1 MTKFWTRSTLRKPGS
16 SWPWLLVALLTVFAV
31 APLTYPGFFQ
41 AHSGFLPAFNAAN
54 LADAPRWGRLP
65 DPVRG
70 DGRLP
75 YLLIWPF
82 LQLSGS
88 GVIAVKWGYA
98 LAFVLGALGTYA
110 WTRQWLGPR
119 GGVLAAV
126 VYTYLPWHVSTVYV
140 RGAYAEAWL
149 WAVLPFTLWAVDELA
164 QQRFVAALAIGLPS
178 MVTAAWTQPGLVAL
192 YLPLLAVYNVMITRK
207 GQNLLIRLAGAIACL
222 LFVLWLLVGPALSEA
237 PLPFDAHFLYPF
249 QLLSAV
255 WGFGISLPGWAD
267 GMSFQ
272 LGLVAVGLSVVAVA
286 LWVGGRSERSSVVE
300 GSPVLRSVRPAP
312 LERALWFWLI
322 ILVVLILLV
331 LSPAAFLWRISGARA
346 LLTYPWQLLTLAGL
360 PLAFLAGSVVRLDE
374 RLAGTPA
381 WAALLA
387 LAIVASY
394 AYLAPRFTQL
404 DPGPEPFAVLQPVGA
419 EAPQIALLDYQ
430 ILPPTEITPTLTLTL
445 TWQAMQP
452 IAEDYTVF
460 VHVLTPGDDK
470 AAQRDSH
477 PCDGECPTNSW
488 LPGEIVVDRHQLTV
502 ALEGSPGPYRLAVGL
517 YLLHTG
523 ERAAVVGRDDNTVF
537 FHVP

>member
-1 MTKFWTRSTLRKPGS
+1 VAKFWMRFTPGKRNS
-16 SWPWLLVALLTVFAV
+16 CSYWLLVALLTVLAV

-54 LADAPRWGRLP
+54 LANAPHWGRLP

-70 DGRLP
+70 DGKLP
-75 YLLIWPF
+75 YLLVWPF
-82 LQLSGS
+82 WQLSGS

-119 GGVLAAV
+119 GGVLSAV
-126 VYTYLPWHVSTVYV
+126 VYTYLPWHVSTAYV

-149 WAVLPFTLWAVDELA
+149 WAVLPFTLWAVDQLA
-164 QQRFVAALAIGLPS
+164 QQRFLAALAIGLPS

-192 YLPLLAVYNVMITRK
+192 YLPLLAAYNVLITRK
-207 GQNLLIRLAGAIACL
+207 GQHLIVRLASAIACL
-222 LFVLWLLVGPALSEA
+222 LFAFWLFVGPATSEA
-237 PLPFDAHFLYPF
+237 PLLFASHFLYPF

-255 WGFGISLPGWAD
+255 WDFGISVPGWAD

-286 LWVGGRSERSSVVE
+286 LGVRGRSERSGAAE
-300 GSPVLRSVRPAP
+300 GARTPLSVRSAP
-312 LERALWFWLI
+312 LGRALWFWV
-322 ILVVLILLV
+322 VVLAVLV
-331 LSPAAFLWRISGARA
+331 LLTLSPSALLWRISGASA

-360 PLAFLAGSVVRLDE
+360 PLAFLAGSVICLDE

-381 WAALLA
+381 WAGLLA
-387 LAIVASY
+387 LTIVASY

-404 DPGPEPFAVLQPVGA
+404 DPGPEPFAMVQPVGA

-470 AAQRDSH
+470 AAQRDSY
-477 PCDGECPTNSW
+477 PCDGECPTHSW
-488 LPGEIVVDRHQLTV
+488 LPGEIIADRHQLTV
-502 ALEGSPGPYRLAVGL
+502 APEASPGPYRLAVGL

>member
-1 MTKFWTRSTLRKPGS
+1 VAKFWMRFTPGKRNS
-16 SWPWLLVALLTVFAV
+16 CWYWLLVALLTVLAV

-41 AHSGFLPAFNAAN
+41 VHSGFLPAFNAAN
-54 LADAPRWGRLP
+54 LVDAPHWGRLA

-75 YLLIWPF
+75 YLLVWPF

-88 GVIAVKWGYA
+88 GVVAVKLGYA

-110 WTRQWLGPR
+110 WTCRWLGPR

-149 WAVLPFTLWAVDELA
+149 WAMLPFTLWAVDQLA
-164 QQRFVAALAIGLPS
+164 QQRFLAALAIGLPS
-178 MVTAAWTQPGLVAL
+178 MATSGWAQPGLVAL
-192 YLPLLAVYNVMITRK
+192 YLPVLAAYNVVITRK
-207 GQNLLIRLAGAIACL
+207 GQRLILRFAGAIACL
-222 LFVLWLLVGPALSEA
+222 FFALWLYVGPAAPEA
-237 PLPFDAHFLYPF
+237 PLPFAAHFLYPF
-249 QLLSAV
+249 QILSAV
-255 WGFGISLPGWAD
+255 WGFGISVPGWAD

-272 LGLVAVGLSVVAVA
+272 LGLVAVGLSVVAVV
-286 LWVGGRSERSSVVE
+286 LWVAGRSERSGAAE
-300 GSPVLRSVRPAP
+300 GSRALLSGRPAP
-312 LERALWFWLI
+312 LGRALWFWLV
-322 ILVVLILLV
+322 ILAVLVFLT
-331 LSPAAFLWRISGARA
+331 LSPSAFLWRISGASA

-360 PLAFLAGSVVRLDE
+360 PLAFLAGAVIRLDE
-374 RLAGTPA
+374 RLAETPA
-381 WAALLA
+381 WAGLLA
-387 LAIVASY
+387 LTIVASY

-404 DPGPEPFAVLQPVGA
+404 DPGPKPFAMVQPVGA
-419 EAPQIALLDYQ
+419 KAPQIALLDYQ

-460 VHVLTPGDDK
+460 VHVLTSGDEK
-470 AAQRDSH
+470 AAQRDSY
-477 PCDGECPTNSW
+477 PCDGECPTRSW
-488 LPGEIVVDRHQLTV
+488 LPGEIIVDRHELTL
-502 ALEGSPGPYRLAVGL
+502 APEAPPGPYRLAVGL

-523 ERAAVVGRDDNTVF
+523 ERAAVVGRDDQMVF